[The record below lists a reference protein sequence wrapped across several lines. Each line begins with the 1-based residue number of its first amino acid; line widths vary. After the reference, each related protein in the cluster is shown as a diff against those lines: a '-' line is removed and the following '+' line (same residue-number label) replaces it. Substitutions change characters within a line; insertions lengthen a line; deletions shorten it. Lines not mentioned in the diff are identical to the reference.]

1 MNWDLGQ
8 LECDFCKDIF
18 NCSIG
23 LSNKNTPQVFGFCCP
38 HCSGILSIEID
49 PIRST
54 NRILKNVTAVG
65 RKNKDIF
72 NVKSIRLHLDFPALL
87 TNGWSPFTPFNIAC
101 LGLKEGYNIEHFKV
115 VTSELNFYSEH
126 ILVLQSLFNFYKNS
140 KIKELY
146 HTSRTLLREDFDIVI
161 GVDSDYID
169 SISVIDYITSRDVD
183 IIFYK
188 TLFGISI
195 ALNKG
200 MKPDHD
206 IKELSSYLSGL
217 KKEKLCEF
225 HSYLSNNRHL
235 KDSIKTTNKIYSNI
249 YSNEEFFRPSI
260 FLSDYSSTNYKK
272 EKSPLR
278 LVSEKV
284 EVILNIYKDL
294 TEVISKQYIL
304 IVGLRNIEES
314 DNYDTFKINYVRT
327 RKGKVSINNIAEFSE
342 LDLGMKAR
350 FMKGS
355 YFEKDLKIISNKI
368 RNSIAHNNWEYNELS
383 QEVLFRFNKGINDAP
398 KEKDFECKTI
408 LEINSEIINLFR
420 LMHKLNIIYYLFGC
434 FYGRNDWDKGEL
446 DNI

>member
-1 MNWDLGQ
+1 
-8 LECDFCKDIF
+8 
-18 NCSIG
+18 
-23 LSNKNTPQVFGFCCP
+23 
-38 HCSGILSIEID
+38 
-49 PIRST
+49 
-54 NRILKNVTAVG
+54 
-65 RKNKDIF
+65 
-72 NVKSIRLHLDFPALL
+72 
-87 TNGWSPFTPFNIAC
+87 
-101 LGLKEGYNIEHFKV
+101 
-115 VTSELNFYSEH
+115 
-126 ILVLQSLFNFYKNS
+126 
-140 KIKELY
+140 
-146 HTSRTLLREDFDIVI
+146 
-161 GVDSDYID
+161 
-169 SISVIDYITSRDVD
+169 
-183 IIFYK
+183 
-188 TLFGISI
+188 
-195 ALNKG
+195 KG

-272 EKSPLR
+272 GKSPLR

-314 DNYDTFKINYVRT
+314 DNYDTFKMNYVRT
-327 RKGKVSINNIAEFSE
+327 RKGKVFINNIAEFSE

-368 RNSIAHNNWEYNELS
+368 RNSIAHNNWEY
-383 QEVLFRFNKGINDAP
+383 
-398 KEKDFECKTI
+398 
-408 LEINSEIINLFR
+408 
-420 LMHKLNIIYYLFGC
+420 
-434 FYGRNDWDKGEL
+434 
-446 DNI
+446 